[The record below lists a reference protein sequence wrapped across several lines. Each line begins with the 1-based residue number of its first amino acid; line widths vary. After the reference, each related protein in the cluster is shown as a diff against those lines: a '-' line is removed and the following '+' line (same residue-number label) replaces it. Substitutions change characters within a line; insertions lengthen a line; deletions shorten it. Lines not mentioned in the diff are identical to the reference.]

1 MGGYYFFVGF
11 NLEKCENLG
20 KTAIFLSDMAGL
32 GICNMG
38 GYGRIGV
45 EMDKMFRF
53 GGPLSKI
60 GISPKLSIH
69 F

>member
-1 MGGYYFFVGF
+1 MEIC
-11 NLEKCENLG
+11 EKQPF
-20 KTAIFLSDMAGL
+20 FLSDMAGL

-38 GYGRIGV
+38 GYGRIG
-45 EMDKMFRF
+45 DKMFQF

-60 GISPKLSIH
+60 GISAKLSIH